1 MEHAARAAS
10 RDSQFSAVRQEVPI
24 ALEHALI
31 RTLAMLQQHNL
42 ASAEDCSQV
51 AAKVRRSWEQGVGS
65 DPVDGLARLRAGGGD
80 MLDQQRRNTPASPIP
95 MIQPQSDDA
104 YLLSR
109 PGVRE
114 AMQNPNKIEAIKL
127 VRQATGLGLSE
138 AKDLVERYTGR

>member
-1 MEHAARAAS
+1 MFVPVWLLVVGGVAI
-10 RDSQFSAVRQEVPI
+10 AVLVMV
-24 ALEHALI
+24 LL
-31 RTLAMLQQHNL
+31 
-42 ASAEDCSQV
+42 
-51 AAKVRRSWEQGVGS
+51 RRS
-65 DPVDGLARLRAGGGD
+65 GGGD